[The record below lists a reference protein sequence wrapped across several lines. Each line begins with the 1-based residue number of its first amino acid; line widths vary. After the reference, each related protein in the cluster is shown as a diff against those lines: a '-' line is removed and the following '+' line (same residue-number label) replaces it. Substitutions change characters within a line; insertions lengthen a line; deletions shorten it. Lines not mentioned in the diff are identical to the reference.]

1 MKQICTLFIILLLI
15 AQNIKAQS
23 SSKHDAGQVL
33 DATVVESKGIDN
45 FFNAAPISDEVFRR
59 IWLKSFK
66 RDCTTKREE
75 LRYLRVLH
83 ANREGKPQVG
93 ELICHKA
100 IAEDLLQIFK
110 ELYLNGY
117 RIEKMLLVDNYNAD
131 DEASMADNNT
141 SCFNFRRVAGS
152 KTLSRH
158 SLGLAIDINPLY
170 NPCLYTRSGKVSP
183 ANGKTYAH
191 NRAGIKSCP
200 FPVIDRSDLCYRLFT
215 EHGFNWG
222 GGWRY
227 TKDYQHFEKAPK

>member
-1 MKQICTLFIILLLI
+1 MNKVYTLFIILLLL

-23 SSKHDAGQVL
+23 NSKHYAGQVL
-33 DATVVESKGIDN
+33 DAAFVKSRGIDR
-45 FFNAAPISDEVFRR
+45 FFSAEPISDEVFKR

-66 RDCTTKREE
+66 RECTTERKE

-83 ANREGKPQVG
+83 ANLDGQPQVG
-93 ELICHKA
+93 ELICNKA
-100 IAEDLLQIFK
+100 IAADLLQIFRC
-110 ELYLNGY
+110 LYQSGY

-131 DEASMADNNT
+131 DEVSMADNNT
-141 SCFNFRRVAGS
+141 SCFNFRRVASS

-183 ANGKTYAH
+183 ANGKAYAH

-215 EHGFNWG
+215 EHGFSWG